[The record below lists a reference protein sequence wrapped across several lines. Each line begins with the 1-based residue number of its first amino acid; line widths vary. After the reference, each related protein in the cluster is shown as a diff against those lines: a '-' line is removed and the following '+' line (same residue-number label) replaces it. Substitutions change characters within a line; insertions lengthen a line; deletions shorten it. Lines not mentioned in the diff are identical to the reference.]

1 MLKLVGAL
9 IIGTL
14 VMGGF
19 TAKCA
24 NDAVEYNKNRYEQ
37 MEQQIE
43 ELTK

>member
-1 MLKLVGAL
+1 MFKLIGAI

-24 NDAVEYNKNRYEQ
+24 DEAVERNNSRYEQ
-37 MEQQIE
+37 MEQQLEDAIN
-43 ELTK
+43 